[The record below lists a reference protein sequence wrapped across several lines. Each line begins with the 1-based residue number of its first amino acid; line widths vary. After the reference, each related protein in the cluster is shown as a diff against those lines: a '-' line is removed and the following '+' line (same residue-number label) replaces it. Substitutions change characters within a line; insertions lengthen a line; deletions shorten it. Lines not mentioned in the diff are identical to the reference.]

1 MVLVVVSVGCK
12 GGDGGDDDDG
22 GGGGGGDYGQGRGG
36 RTADATERRTVV
48 TKQMD

>member
-12 GGDGGDDDDG
+12 GGDGDDDD